1 MDEHNRILC
10 ADTVRRVRGET
21 YKNQDDLYCHRYD
34 TLLITVVNLDL
45 FLHLQQ
51 ASLTISIPTRNYT
64 KTSIFLKST

>member
-34 TLLITVVNLDL
+34 TLLIPVVNLDL

-51 ASLTISIPTRNYT
+51 ASLTIFTPMMNYT